1 MRIRIHNAHSAKSAT
16 HETMALADLN
26 RTAADANAQEPDS
39 ALFQS
44 LLYCCGS
51 HRWVANL
58 LHLFPVS
65 DFDALCR
72 ASDEAEKGMT
82 REDWLE
88 AFAAHPRVRCE
99 DEMIPPLLDYL
110 VI

>member
-1 MRIRIHNAHSAKSAT
+1 
-16 HETMALADLN
+16 MALADVN
-26 RTAADANAQEPDS
+26 RAAADANAHDPGS

-51 HRWVANL
+51 RRWVANL
-58 LHLFPVS
+58 LRLFPVS

-72 ASDEAEKGMT
+72 ASDAAEKSMT

-88 AFAAHPRVRCE
+88 AFAAHPRVRHMDC
-99 DEMIPPLLDYL
+99 MHGIAA
-110 VI
+110 